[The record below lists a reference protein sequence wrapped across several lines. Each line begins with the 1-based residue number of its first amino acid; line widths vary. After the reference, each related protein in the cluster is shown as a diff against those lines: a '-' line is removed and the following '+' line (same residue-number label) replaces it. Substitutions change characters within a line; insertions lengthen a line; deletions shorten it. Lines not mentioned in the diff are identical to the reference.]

1 MITVTRYQQGTYGLS
16 QDLRESRRLGM
27 ELSRELAAVKK
38 ELEETKYELNLLREI
53 NKHLEA
59 YDDNK

>member
-1 MITVTRYQQGTYGLS
+1 VTRYQQGTYGLS
-16 QDLRESRRLGM
+16 QDLRFCRQQSM

-59 YDDNK
+59 YDDRS

>member
-1 MITVTRYQQGTYGLS
+1 MTRYQQGTYGLS
-16 QDLRESRRLGM
+16 QDLRESRRMGM

-59 YDDNK
+59 YDDRS

>member
-1 MITVTRYQQGTYGLS
+1 VTRYQQGTYGLS

>member
-1 MITVTRYQQGTYGLS
+1 MTRYQQGTYGLS

>member
-1 MITVTRYQQGTYGLS
+1 MTRYQQGTYGLS
-16 QDLRESRRLGM
+16 QDLRFCRQQSM
-27 ELSRELAAVKK
+27 ELSRELASVKK

>member
-1 MITVTRYQQGTYGLS
+1 MRYQQGSYGLS
-16 QDLRESRRLGM
+16 QDLRESRRMGM

-59 YDDNK
+59 YDDRS

>member
-1 MITVTRYQQGTYGLS
+1 MTRYQQGTYGLS
-16 QDLRESRRLGM
+16 QDLRFCRQQGM

-53 NKHLEA
+53 NNHLEA
-59 YDDNK
+59 YDDRS

>member
-1 MITVTRYQQGTYGLS
+1 VTRYQQGTYGLS
-16 QDLRESRRLGM
+16 QDLRESRRMGM

-38 ELEETKYELNLLREI
+38 ELEETKYELSLLREI

-59 YDDNK
+59 YDDHS

>member
-1 MITVTRYQQGTYGLS
+1 VTRYQQGTYGLS
-16 QDLRESRRLGM
+16 QDLRFCRQQGM

-59 YDDNK
+59 YDDHS

>member
-1 MITVTRYQQGTYGLS
+1 MRYQQGIYGLS
-16 QDLRESRRLGM
+16 QDLRESRRMGM

-59 YDDNK
+59 YDDRS

>member
-1 MITVTRYQQGTYGLS
+1 MTRYQQGTYGLS
-16 QDLRESRRLGM
+16 QDLRFCRQQSM
-27 ELSRELAAVKK
+27 EISRELAAVKK

-59 YDDNK
+59 YDDRS

>member
-1 MITVTRYQQGTYGLS
+1 MTRYQQGSYGLS
-16 QDLRESRRLGM
+16 QDLRFCRQQSM

-59 YDDNK
+59 YDD

>member
-1 MITVTRYQQGTYGLS
+1 MTRYQQGTYGLS
-16 QDLRESRRLGM
+16 QDLRFCRQQSM
-27 ELSRELAAVKK
+27 EISRELAAVKK

-59 YDDNK
+59 SNDHS

>member
-1 MITVTRYQQGTYGLS
+1 MTRYQQGTYGLS
-16 QDLRESRRLGM
+16 QDLRFCRQQSM

-59 YDDNK
+59 YDDNS

>member
-1 MITVTRYQQGTYGLS
+1 MRYQQGTYGLS
-16 QDLRESRRLGM
+16 QDLRESRRMGM

-59 YDDNK
+59 YDDHS

>member
-1 MITVTRYQQGTYGLS
+1 MTRYQQGTYGLS
-16 QDLRESRRLGM
+16 QDLRFCRQQGM

>member
-1 MITVTRYQQGTYGLS
+1 MRYQQGIYGLS
-16 QDLRESRRLGM
+16 QDLRESRRMGM

-38 ELEETKYELNLLREI
+38 ELEETKYELSLLREI

-59 YDDNK
+59 YDDHS

>member
-1 MITVTRYQQGTYGLS
+1 MTRYQQGTYGLS
-16 QDLRESRRLGM
+16 QDLRESRRMGM

-38 ELEETKYELNLLREI
+38 ELEETKYELSLLREI

-59 YDDNK
+59 YDDHS

>member
-1 MITVTRYQQGTYGLS
+1 MTRYQQGTYGLS
-16 QDLRESRRLGM
+16 QDLRFCRQQGM

-38 ELEETKYELNLLREI
+38 ELEETKYELKLLREI

-59 YDDNK
+59 YDDHS

>member
-1 MITVTRYQQGTYGLS
+1 M
-16 QDLRESRRLGM
+16 GM

-38 ELEETKYELNLLREI
+38 ELEETKYELELLREI

-59 YDDNK
+59 YDDHS

>member
-1 MITVTRYQQGTYGLS
+1 VTRYQQGTYGLS
-16 QDLRESRRLGM
+16 QDLRFCRQQSM

-59 YDDNK
+59 YDDHS

>member
-1 MITVTRYQQGTYGLS
+1 MTRYQQGTYGLS
-16 QDLRESRRLGM
+16 QDLRESRRMGM

-59 YDDNK
+59 YDDHS

>member
-1 MITVTRYQQGTYGLS
+1 MTRYQQGTYGLS
-16 QDLRESRRLGM
+16 QDLRFCRQQGM
-27 ELSRELAAVKK
+27 ELSRELAAVRK

-59 YDDNK
+59 YDDRS

>member
-1 MITVTRYQQGTYGLS
+1 VTRYQQGTYGLS
-16 QDLRESRRLGM
+16 QDLRESRRMGM
-27 ELSRELAAVKK
+27 ELSRELAALKK

-59 YDDNK
+59 YDDRS

>member
-1 MITVTRYQQGTYGLS
+1 MRYQQGTYGLS

>member
-1 MITVTRYQQGTYGLS
+1 MRYQQGTYGLS
-16 QDLRESRRLGM
+16 QDLRFCRQQGM

-53 NKHLEA
+53 NKHL
-59 YDDNK
+59 DGTHD

>member
-1 MITVTRYQQGTYGLS
+1 MRYQQGTYGLS
-16 QDLRESRRLGM
+16 QDLRESRRMGM

-59 YDDNK
+59 YDD

>member
-1 MITVTRYQQGTYGLS
+1 MTRYQQGTYGLS
-16 QDLRESRRLGM
+16 QDLRFCRQQGM

-59 YDDNK
+59 YDDHS

>member
-1 MITVTRYQQGTYGLS
+1 MRYQQGTYGLS
-16 QDLRESRRLGM
+16 QDLREWGRMGM

-59 YDDNK
+59 YDDHS